1 MALVLLGAA
10 GLLAVAQATQ
20 ATVTGTVRGDAS
32 GEPLAGA
39 VVTLTD
45 LGRATVT
52 DARGEWV
59 VRVPPVPAKWRVDV
73 KIKGYRPEQRSVS
86 VTGEQ
91 RIDLSI
97 ILEPARQPQEA
108 TQ

>member
-1 MALVLLGAA
+1 MIA
-10 GLLAVAQATQ
+10 
-20 ATVTGTVRGDAS
+20 GTVYRPPGFVMPGAEVLIKPEVTES
-32 GEPLAGA
+32 GGVKLKNVETA
-39 VVTLTD
+39 
-45 LGRATVT
+45 T

-59 VRVPPVPAKWRVDV
+59 VRVPAVPAKWRVDV
-73 KIKGYRPEQRSVS
+73 KIKGYRPEQRFVS

-97 ILEPARQPQEA
+97 VLEPAHQPQEA